1 MGPRLSGFTRAGESR
16 LGRDW
21 VRPHPDLVQVRN
33 DAVAVVLLI
42 VFCIARFE
50 VIRIAELWPS
60 ATVSAWNAVIWCL
73 VLTLPFA
80 VRRRYPLSVLV
91 FAMIVGV
98 VATLRDP
105 FVIMMFPFDF
115 FFYAFVCTAS
125 GWGRSRLQTNVVL
138 ATLIAYQ
145 VWSIAYR
152 LSSPVVRATVGVQA
166 EPGALPPMVGYSFF
180 VIAVTGFYT
189 VVVWVIGTLG
199 WRHARRG
206 EELRMQTRELR
217 EERSKTARRAVVADR
232 LRIARELH
240 DVVAHHVS
248 VIGIQAAAARRTMP
262 HDHIT
267 AARALEE
274 VETSSHRVVGE
285 MDALLG
291 SLRVDAPHQESAPS
305 AGHR

>member
-1 MGPRLSGFTRAGESR
+1 
-16 LGRDW
+16 
-21 VRPHPDLVQVRN
+21 VRPHPDAAQVRN
-33 DAVAVVLLI
+33 DSVAVVLLI
-42 VFCIARFE
+42 VFCITRYE
-50 VIRIAELWPS
+50 VIRIAELWPEDM
-60 ATVSAWNAVIWCL
+60 VSAWNAVIWCV

-98 VATLRDP
+98 IATLRDP
-105 FVIMMFPFDF
+105 FAIMMFPLDF

-125 GWGRSRLQTNVVL
+125 GWGRSRVQTNIVL
-138 ATLIAYQ
+138 AVLIAYQ

-152 LSSPVVRATVGVQA
+152 LSSPVVRVAVGGQE
-166 EPGALPPMVGYSFF
+166 EPGALPPIVGYSLF

-206 EELRMQTRELR
+206 EELRMQGRELR
-217 EERSKTARRAVVADR
+217 EERSKTARRAVIADR

-262 HDHIT
+262 HDHTT
-267 AARALEE
+267 ASRALEE
-274 VETSSHRVVGE
+274 VESSSRRVVGE

-291 SLRVDAPHQESAPS
+291 SLRVDAPHQEGLPPD